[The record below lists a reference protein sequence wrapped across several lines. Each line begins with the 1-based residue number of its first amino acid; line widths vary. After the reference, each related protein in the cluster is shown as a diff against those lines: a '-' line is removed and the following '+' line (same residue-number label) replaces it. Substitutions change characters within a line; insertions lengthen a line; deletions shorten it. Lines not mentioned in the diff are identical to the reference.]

1 MSEFVDECRRE
12 WRRLG
17 VPDPV
22 ANEMAADLTA
32 DLEEAEAEGG
42 SPEDVLG
49 NSAFDPRRFAAAW
62 AAARGVTSTL
72 APERPSLWRPP
83 LAIALAAILGV
94 LITVAGLALLVGR
107 SGSSIAFVTRRIV
120 AGPGPIRLLPPVPTQ
135 RVIPGQFG
143 RVFGGTGVT
152 GVDVHPFAWMLLII
166 GLAGLGVF
174 AVLYWSHWA
183 APRRYR
189 RHERRQHPSWN

>member
-1 MSEFVDECRRE
+1 VREFVDECRRE

-62 AAARGVTSTL
+62 AAARGVTRAPT
-72 APERPSLWRPP
+72 PERPSLWRPP
-83 LAIALAAILGV
+83 IAIALAVLLGV
-94 LITVAGLALLVGR
+94 LTIGAGLALLVRR
-107 SGSSIAFVTRRIV
+107 SSSIAFATRRIAAV
-120 AGPGPIRLLPPVPTQ
+120 TGPFHLFAPGPGRVVVRGSLGPTF
-135 RVIPGQFG
+135 V
-143 RVFGGTGVT
+143 GTGVA
-152 GVDVHPFAWMLLII
+152 GVDLQPIAWMVFIVGVV
-166 GLAGLGVF
+166 GLALF
-174 AVLYWSHWA
+174 AVWYWSPWSG
-183 APRRYR
+183 PRRYR
-189 RHERRQHPSWN
+189 RHGGRQTPRWN